1 MGRFR
6 RQLSAYTSDREREP
20 QELPEYSDY
29 TSEQEQ
35 EQDQGTKRPETQGKG
50 WLDSPWAKISG
61 ITIITIGVL
70 WASSFLFSAL
80 GASVKSFKK
89 MSRSFKE

>member
-1 MGRFR
+1 MGRIR
-6 RQLSAYTSDREREP
+6 RQLSDYYAYERQQEP
-20 QELPEYSDY
+20 
-29 TSEQEQ
+29 QEQ
-35 EQDQGTKRPETQGKG
+35 EQDTKGPETQGKG
-50 WLDSPWAKISG
+50 WLDSPWAKATG
-61 ITIITIGVL
+61 IAIITVGVL